1 MCTCK
6 INIYVIEEQVTLL
19 SCLGLRRKF
28 WYFLPVFQSME
39 KYYLC
44 AIFTLPKIGLTF
56 VLYTGE
62 NNEWLIVEA
71 QIHGNWKDMV
81 AISSVHG

>member
-1 MCTCK
+1 MHLQNQYLCNRRTG
-6 INIYVIEEQVTLL
+6 NITQLFRTSKEILVLL
-19 SCLGLRRKF
+19 ACFSVNG
-28 WYFLPVFQSME
+28 

-44 AIFTLPKIGLTF
+44 AIFKLSKISLTF

-81 AISSVHG
+81 AISSVDG

>member
-1 MCTCK
+1 MLRDQRAAVMHVHLQNQYLCNRRTG
-6 INIYVIEEQVTLL
+6 NITQLFRTSKEILVL
-19 SCLGLRRKF
+19 F
-28 WYFLPVFQSME
+28 AVFQSME

-62 NNEWLIVEA
+62 NNE
-71 QIHGNWKDMV
+71 
-81 AISSVHG
+81 